1 MTTKVLNKLVNICTT
16 LSGGEVSSG
25 GTSSEVSSGT
35 SSGLT
40 KDEIIDLICPVGCVI
55 TLKDDSSSLTAGT
68 PGATYAG
75 TTWTQLDSFDITP
88 ILGDAVSVTRWLRK
102 E

>member
-25 GTSSEVSSGT
+25 TSSDS

-55 TLKDDSSSLTAGT
+55 TLKNDSSSLTAGT

-75 TTWTQLDSFDITP
+75 TTWTQLDSLSITP
-88 ILGDAVSVTRWLRK
+88 ILGDAVSCTRWLRTA
-102 E
+102 